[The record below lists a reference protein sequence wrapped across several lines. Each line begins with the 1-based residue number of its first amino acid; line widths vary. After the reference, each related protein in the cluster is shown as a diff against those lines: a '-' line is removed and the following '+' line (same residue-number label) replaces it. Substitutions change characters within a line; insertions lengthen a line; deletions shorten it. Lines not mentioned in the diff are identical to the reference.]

1 MLLTCERADR
11 QVMLPVILALT
22 FAAFFTIGTGQI
34 AGRKGRNP
42 VAWSMVG
49 LFLGI
54 FGMLLAVAL
63 RPKKPA
69 FES

>member
-1 MLLTCERADR
+1 MLLARERADR
-11 QVMLPVILALT
+11 RVMFPVVLALT

-54 FGMLLAVAL
+54 FGMVLALAL